1 MENEFKDV
9 MSKKTNEELI
19 KIITIERNKYNPIA
33 IEAVE
38 TEIEKRNI
46 DKKTFEE
53 IREVESFK
61 KTQKEK
67 VDSNV
72 VGSGI
77 RFLNFIIDILVW
89 ALLAIIIISIIQLLF
104 NFSNKIVIQFF
115 ESLVIFGT
123 FIGYYIIME
132 IKLKKT
138 IGKFITKTKVVKLN
152 GENPDKLDI
161 ISRTLYRLI
170 PFDQFS
176 YLFVKNGIHD
186 FLSKTKVIKDK
197 LE

>member
-1 MENEFKDV
+1 MENEFKEV
-9 MSKKTNEELI
+9 MSKKTDEELI
-19 KIITIERNKYNPIA
+19 KIITIERDNYNPIA

-38 TEIEKRNI
+38 IEIEKRNI
-46 DKKTFEE
+46 NKKIFEE

-72 VGSGI
+72 VRSGI
-77 RFLNFIIDILVW
+77 RFLNFMIDTLVW
-89 ALLAIIIISIIQLLF
+89 AVLATITISIIQFLF
-104 NFSNKIVIQFF
+104 NFSNKIIIQFY
-115 ESLVIFGT
+115 ESIVIFGT
-123 FIGYYIIME
+123 YISYYTIME
-132 IKLKKT
+132 MKFRKT

-152 GENPDKLDI
+152 GENPNKFDI

-170 PFDQFS
+170 PFDQLSF
-176 YLFVKNGIHD
+176 LFVKNGIHD

-197 LE
+197 IE